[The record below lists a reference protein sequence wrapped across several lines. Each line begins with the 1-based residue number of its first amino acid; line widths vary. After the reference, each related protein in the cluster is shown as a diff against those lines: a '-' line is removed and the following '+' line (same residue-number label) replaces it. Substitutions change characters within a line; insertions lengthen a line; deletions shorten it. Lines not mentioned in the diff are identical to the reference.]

1 MKDAKSIISHLV
13 KQPSMKKYGQMR
25 CYERLLSL
33 LPKSFTTLIRFVYTK
48 NDTLFFVFAHPSGK
62 MEFNYK
68 RSLIKSLL
76 SQILIHFPEC
86 ECLHVKEIQ
95 CFVSNQIELEPS
107 LTTSPLPIGYQERAL
122 GEFLNTCSDPKLHAL
137 FESIKEIVKNRSHS
151 C

>member
-13 KQPSMKKYGQMR
+13 QQPSMKKYGQMR
-25 CYERLLSL
+25 CYEQLLSL

-76 SQILIHFPEC
+76 SQIILHFPEC

-95 CFVSNQIELEPS
+95 CFVTNQPEVLPPLKTPS
-107 LTTSPLPIGYQERAL
+107 TIPYTERAL
-122 GEFLNTCSDPKLHAL
+122 GEFLNTCHDPKLHAL
-137 FESIKEIVKNRSHS
+137 FESIKETLKSNVHS

>member
-13 KQPSMKKYGQMR
+13 QQPSMKKYGQMR
-25 CYERLLSL
+25 CYERLLAL
-33 LPKSFTTLIRFVYTK
+33 LPKSFTTLIRFIYTK

-76 SQILIHFPEC
+76 SQILLHFPEC
-86 ECLHVKEIQ
+86 DCLHVKEIQ
-95 CFVSNQIELEPS
+95 CFVTNQSENQPLA
-107 LTTSPLPIGYQERAL
+107 LHTTAPLHYEERAL
-122 GEFLNTCSDPKLHAL
+122 GHFINTCHDPKLYVL
-137 FESIKEIVKNRSHS
+137 FESIKETIQSRS

>member
-1 MKDAKSIISHLV
+1 
-13 KQPSMKKYGQMR
+13 MKKYGQIR

-76 SQILIHFPEC
+76 SQILVHFPEC
-86 ECLHVKEIQ
+86 ECLSVKEIQ
-95 CFVSNQIELEPS
+95 CFITNLPENKPLAFASNASIHYE
-107 LTTSPLPIGYQERAL
+107 ERAL
-122 GEFLNTCSDPKLHAL
+122 GEFINTCHDPKLHAL
-137 FESIKEIVKNRSHS
+137 FESIKQTIVLKNARSAT
-151 C
+151 

>member
-13 KQPSMKKYGQMR
+13 QQPSMKKYGQMR

-95 CFVSNQIELEPS
+95 CFVSNQVELEPLS
-107 LTTSPLPIGYQERAL
+107 PAPLPVSYQERAL
-122 GEFLNTCSDPKLHAL
+122 GEFINTCSDPKLHAL
-137 FESIKEIVKNRSHS
+137 FESIKETVKNKTHS

>member
-13 KQPSMKKYGQMR
+13 QQPSMKKYGQMR
-25 CYERLLSL
+25 CYEQLLSL

-48 NDTLFFVFAHPSGK
+48 NDTLFFVFSHPSGK

-76 SQILIHFPEC
+76 SQILLHFPEC

-95 CFVSNQIELEPS
+95 CFVTNQPEPILS
-107 LTTSPLPIGYQERAL
+107 RVPSPTIPYTERAL
-122 GEFLNTCSDPKLHAL
+122 GEFLNTCHDPKLHSL
-137 FESIKEIVKNRSHS
+137 FESIKETLKSNARS